1 MLSYYYCPELLIK
14 FYFPQGLLVSRLV
27 KKENIM
33 QSYDLYGVQ

>member
-14 FYFPQGLLVSRLV
+14 FYFPQGLLSRLV